1 MAGKTLPSR
10 HYRQRGFTTSD
21 QRAAGWCDPDQPEPQ
36 EAAARELPKGAVIE
50 LFGPNDGYVAM
61 AVGTKLKIFTFEDF
75 SGHRGEPDPF
85 AEMDLDVPL
94 SSLAAGRS
102 GRLTLFGVDE
112 KNGLIAVDCTPLKGE
127 EGPISAKPRLKR
139 LDPRIEGPIR
149 KLHVQR
155 DGLIVQARRPKQ
167 TGRAIYRADLRLSQ
181 VMAVGHVSS
190 EGDLTP
196 LGQQSHNLFLA
207 RRQSEARIVVLPE
220 DEAGR
225 IESYPLGADRVTAAT
240 LLDATYVVV
249 AKKGGQ
255 IEKARLTTALPPQ
268 AAVAGDPLARACRI
282 LCELLRRC
290 DCPDCRCHDDRPED
304 PNRPER
310 PDDGPG
316 DGGPADDEPCGDR
329 HRGKLSWTPT
339 QIVRIGAQMVALSA
353 GNRRMAVLDG
363 SLNVL
368 FEQKID
374 QRGAEVVTGQAHTQR
389 MLVLRPEKAQFQ
401 AWELADYVATLPG
414 FGAGNFI
421 PVPLPEPTK
430 VTYFGKKNPPALA
443 NPTVRICVFTVRE
456 PGQAFGDPDQTKLVN
471 QITPNVFDV
480 VDDYYRE
487 CSFGETDIQFDV
499 FAHDIGG
506 TGTPLVLPRPVAS
519 YFWDDFVPGGLM
531 AVMPADF
538 SDPLV
543 LDGTEAFSMRANPR
557 TGESRDYDLPFAA
570 LWTNVNHGA
579 FPVEIDFDG
588 TETVELTVETQT
600 GASLVLN
607 VAFSAQTFSHNQG
620 EDTAAFLASL
630 GTYVTDSIRTAEA
643 ALPGSPVTIQD
654 VEFRRIRTNEDAATF
669 GRLQGRFK
677 VAASG
682 GATQK
687 GRITITGPGGPTP
700 GALSAIGL
708 TTNAERGVI
717 DSQGAASDYFREC
730 LRAGQTDANEGPG
743 AQDPYFQTSAN
754 VSLDAVAQELTVRIR
769 LTSERGGE
777 GADIERLSAS
787 GLAGTGWDT
796 ASPDPGSDSNA
807 NNQNALRDSIEMAD
821 DTFTAALDRLRSLG
835 PWDPAAAEALF
846 ANYDVMMIGF
856 VGQPP
861 ASVPAGDAW
870 NSASPVDFG
879 RLRMFARSHFAT
891 DQNNPNPGDDPVQ
904 MGTSRIIGQKFSSFS
919 SGVMAHEIGHALGLP
934 DLYSAQGY
942 RDDVAYV
949 DPYAMMAGGNSN
961 FHHFIGWSKWK
972 LGWIVEDPSDDELN
986 RVIEVPMPSAGGPTT
1001 TESWLVPVEHWD
1013 GTMHDDVRAEVGG
1026 TVQIGQLMKLH
1037 LGSDGGVLAFLELRA
1052 EGAQFSQNLSN
1063 DPTVIATNGLDPDN
1077 DRRWAVN
1084 GLYRRSVHLLNTGME
1099 LRNPGDTWDFATAP
1113 EFPVKGC
1120 VAEVIETRTI
1130 RGSIPI
1136 FRVAVTREQAEFIDL
1151 HFQDHVPSWKSPDIW
1166 IDWRNDNPDPD
1177 VPRMY
1182 PEGTPTDQGETVRF
1196 PASGTEP
1203 HFVVARVHNA
1213 GNVRAEDVKVR
1224 WFICDPPG
1232 AGDDGRWVE
1241 RGTQTIEQV
1250 DAGNFEIAPFDW
1262 DVDSSTNVHQCLRM
1276 EIIDWT
1282 IPAEVDPS
1290 TGDTVALAS
1299 DDVRLQNNNAQ
1310 QNVFDFEALAGSPYT
1325 PITFEMQV
1333 YNDYVEPER
1342 CSLVPSNLPYGA
1354 TIEISPAEAI
1364 IQPDSAAVFSCML
1377 TLKEAVVRPGCDN
1390 DQGFLLSAWRRG
1402 VEADELWGSCF
1413 YWIRPRY
1420 RTETEFFRGTWFNGR
1435 VHVYGAVRVVA
1446 DEASIAT
1453 DAPHQVRVRLH
1464 FDPDGQTRRAWFTVP
1479 VAADGTFQL
1488 ATEPHKGEVLFAQ
1501 AWFDRTDSLGSSVSK
1516 PMELKHSRLF

>member
-1 MAGKTLPSR
+1 MPRKPLSSYHSR
-10 HYRQRGFTTSD
+10 PRGYATSGRQ
-21 QRAAGWCDPDQPEPQ
+21 AVGWCDPDQPEPPGH
-36 EAAARELPKGAVIE
+36 ELPKGAVIE
-50 LFGPNDGYVAM
+50 LFGPNDDYVAM
-61 AVGTKLKIFTFEDF
+61 AVGSKLEIFTFDDF
-75 SGHRGEPDPF
+75 GGRGDLSKPC
-85 AEMDLDVPL
+85 AEAKLEVPL
-94 SSLAAGRS
+94 KRLAAGRR
-102 GRLTLFGVDE
+102 GQLTLYGVE
-112 KNGLIAVDCTPLKGE
+112 QNNGLIAFDWTPVKGE
-127 EGPISAKPRLKR
+127 DGPIAAKPRIKR
-139 LDPRIEGPIR
+139 LDPWTEGPIR
-149 KLHVQR
+149 TLHVQR
-155 DGLIVQARRPKQ
+155 DGLIVQAKRP
-167 TGRAIYRADLRLSQ
+167 GRPGREVYRTDFLLSRA
-181 VMAVGHVSS
+181 MPLGHVLS
-190 EGDLTP
+190 EGDLTA
-196 LGQQSHNLFLA
+196 LGPQSHNLFLE
-207 RRQSEARIVVLPE
+207 RRKGETRILALPE

-225 IESYPLGADRVTAAT
+225 IESQPLGADRVTAAA
-240 LLDATYVVV
+240 LLDHTYVVV
-249 AKKGGQ
+249 AKKGGL
-255 IEKARLTTALPPQ
+255 IEKARLIATLPPQ
-268 AAVAGDPLARACRI
+268 VATADDPLARACKI

-290 DCPDCRCHDDRPED
+290 DCPDCRCPDRPEKPD
-304 PNRPER
+304 RPEEPDR
-310 PDDGPG
+310 P
-316 DGGPADDEPCGDR
+316 DGGPVDDEPCGDR
-329 HRGKLSWTPT
+329 HRAKLSWTAAH
-339 QIVRIGAQMVALSA
+339 IARIGAQMVAFSA
-353 GNRRMAVLDG
+353 GNRRMAVLDT

-374 QRGAEVVTGQAHTQR
+374 QRGAQVITGQAHTQR

-401 AWELADYVATLPG
+401 AWELADYIATLPG
-414 FGAGNFI
+414 FRPDGFI

-430 VTYFGKKNPPALA
+430 LTYFGKKNQPGLA
-443 NPTVRICVFTVRE
+443 NPTIRICVFTVLE

-471 QITPNVFDV
+471 QIAPNIFDV
-480 VDDYYRE
+480 VDDYYLE
-487 CSFGETDIQFDV
+487 CSFGETNIQFDV

-519 YFWDDFVPGGLM
+519 YFWDDFVPGGLV

-538 SDPLV
+538 SDPVV
-543 LDGTEAFSMRANPR
+543 LDGTETFSMRANPR
-557 TGESRDYDLPFAA
+557 TGASRDYDLPFAA

-600 GASLVLN
+600 GTSHVLN
-607 VAFSAQTFSHNQG
+607 VAFPSQNFTLNQG
-620 EDTAAFLASL
+620 DDIAAFLASL
-630 GTYVTDSIRTAEA
+630 GTYVTDAIRTAEA

-654 VEFRRIRTNEDAATF
+654 VEFRRIRTSGDAATF
-669 GRLQGRFK
+669 GRLQGQFR

-682 GATQK
+682 AATQK
-687 GRITITGPGGPTP
+687 GQISITGPGGTTP
-700 GALSAIGL
+700 SALADIGL

-730 LRAGQTDANEGPG
+730 LRACQTDANEGPG
-743 AQDPYFQTSAN
+743 AQDPYFNTGPG
-754 VSLDAVAQELTVRIR
+754 VSLDAVAQELTVRVR
-769 LTSERGGE
+769 LTAERGGE
-777 GADIERLSAS
+777 GADIERLSAT

-807 NNQNALRDSIEMAD
+807 NNQNALRDSIELAD
-821 DTFTAALDRLRSLG
+821 DTFTAALDRIRSQG

-870 NSASPVDFG
+870 NAANPVDFG
-879 RLRMFARSHFAT
+879 RLRMFKRTHFAT

-904 MGTSRIIGQKFSSFS
+904 MGTSGIIGQKFSSFS

-934 DLYSAQGY
+934 DLYSAQGF
-942 RDDVAYV
+942 RDDIAYV
-949 DPYAMMAGGNSN
+949 DPYSMMAGSNST

-986 RVIEVPMPSAGGPTT
+986 RVVEVPMPAAGGPTT
-1001 TESWLVPVEHWD
+1001 TEAWLVPVEHWD
-1013 GTMHDDVRAEVGG
+1013 GMMHDDVRAEVGG
-1026 TVQIGQLMKLH
+1026 SIEIGQLMKLH

-1052 EGAQFSQNLSN
+1052 EGSQFSKNLSN
-1063 DPTVIATNGLDPDN
+1063 DPTVVATNGLDPDT

-1084 GLYRRSVHLLNTGME
+1084 GLYRRAVHLLNTGTE
-1099 LRNPGDTWDFATAP
+1099 LRNPGDTWDFASAP

-1120 VAEVIETRTI
+1120 VAEVVETRTI

-1166 IDWRNDNPDPD
+1166 IDWRGDNPDPD

-1182 PEGTPTDQGETVRF
+1182 PEGTPIDQGEAVRF

-1213 GNVRAEDVKVR
+1213 GNSRAEDVKVR

-1232 AGDDGRWVE
+1232 AGDSGRWVE
-1241 RGTQTIEQV
+1241 RGTQTIAQV
-1250 DAGNFEIAPFDW
+1250 GAGSSEIVPFDW

-1290 TGDTVALAS
+1290 TGDTVALSS
-1299 DDVRLQNNNAQ
+1299 DDVKLQNNNAQ
-1310 QNVFDFEALAGSPYT
+1310 QNVFDFEALSGSPYT

-1342 CSLVPSNLPYGA
+1342 CSLVPSNLPYGS

-1364 IQPDSAAVFSCML
+1364 IQPDSAQIFSCTL
-1377 TLKEAVVRPGCDN
+1377 TLKEEIVRPGCDN
-1390 DQGFLLSAWRRG
+1390 DRGFLLSAWRRG
-1402 VEADELWGSCF
+1402 IEADELWGSCF

-1420 RTETEFFRGTWFNGR
+1420 RTRTELIRGTWINGR
-1435 VHVYGAVRVVA
+1435 VHLYGIVHVVA
-1446 DEASIAT
+1446 SEASIST
-1453 DAPHQVRVRLH
+1453 DAPHEVRVRLH
-1464 FDPDGQTRRAWFTVP
+1464 FNPDGQSRREWFTVP
-1479 VAADGTFQL
+1479 LAADGSFQL
-1488 ATEPHKGEVLFAQ
+1488 VTEPHKGEDLTAQ
-1501 AWFDRTDSLGSSVSK
+1501 VWFDRTDSLGSSTSD
-1516 PMELKHSRLF
+1516 PMVLKHSKLI